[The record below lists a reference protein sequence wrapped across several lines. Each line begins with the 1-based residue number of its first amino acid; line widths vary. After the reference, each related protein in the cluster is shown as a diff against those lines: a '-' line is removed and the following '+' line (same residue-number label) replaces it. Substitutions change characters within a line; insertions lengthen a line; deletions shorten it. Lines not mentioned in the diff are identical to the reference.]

1 MGFMIEI
8 QLKDKCIMTGKFTAV
23 EVGMLGTLSTIAL
36 KINPILFITPFTT
49 RLHRNPAMVTKK
61 PTLFLD
67 LAKLSMQG
75 MVVATLIV
83 SSMTLSAIS
92 FMISFMKAPFSM
104 EESFSSSTEKHLQSF
119 EISKKKIL
127 KKLTL

>member
-1 MGFMIEI
+1 MIEI

-23 EVGMLGTLSTIAL
+23 EVGMLGTLSTMAL

-83 SSMTLSAIS
+83 SSMILSAIS
-92 FMISFMKAPFSM
+92 SKGISSKFPFSM
-104 EESFSSSTEKHLQSF
+104 EGSFSSSAEKHPF
-119 EISKKKIL
+119 
-127 KKLTL
+127 

>member
-1 MGFMIEI
+1 MIEI

-83 SSMTLSAIS
+83 SSITLSAIS
-92 FMISFMKAPFSM
+92 LMISFMKAPFSM
-104 EESFSSSTEKHLQSF
+104 EESFSSSAEKHPSIF
-119 EISKKKIL
+119 
-127 KKLTL
+127 